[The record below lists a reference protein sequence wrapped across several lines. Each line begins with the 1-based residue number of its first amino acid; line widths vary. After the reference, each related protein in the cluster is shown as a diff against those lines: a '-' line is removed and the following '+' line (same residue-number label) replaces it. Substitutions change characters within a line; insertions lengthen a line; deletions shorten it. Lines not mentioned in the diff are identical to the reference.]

1 MKFTFCLGVWL
12 RYILVVILLKTN
24 FLLTDFFASKS
35 FFTKKTN
42 IDLRLMGPLDLWND
56 KRRPTIN

>member
-1 MKFTFCLGVWL
+1 MKI
-12 RYILVVILLKTN
+12 Y
-24 FLLTDFFASKS
+24 FLLGCLVTLYFCCYIAKDEFFIDRLFRIKK